1 MRVRPGTDRGC
12 SIAGSV
18 LGASLRGKVLEE
30 VDGRG
35 PTVAFVL
42 GQGIRRGRSIL
53 VVLAGFEPAGKRLGH
68 HLANASVSPRP
79 PRL

>member
-1 MRVRPGTDRGC
+1 MPSARIGPRSRAASPGGSRRSWRAAAGASSTRTDRGC

-42 GQGIRRGRSIL
+42 GEGIGR
-53 VVLAGFEPAGKRLGH
+53 
-68 HLANASVSPRP
+68 
-79 PRL
+79 